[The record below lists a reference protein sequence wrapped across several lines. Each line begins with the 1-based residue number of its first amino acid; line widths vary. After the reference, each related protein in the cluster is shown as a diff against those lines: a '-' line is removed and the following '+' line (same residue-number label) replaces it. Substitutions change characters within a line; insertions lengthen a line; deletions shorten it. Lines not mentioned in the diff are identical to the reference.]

1 MAYKASRSHGPR
13 GERRGGINF
22 RVHVD
27 DSELQRALKDI
38 QSEGQDE
45 IRKMI
50 NEMMIKAK
58 SEAEDFLLD
67 QRISD
72 RGTRGP
78 RAGSARG
85 NTPNGDRNVYIRI
98 AESLKIS
105 DDALFVRLFSAPY
118 PSGYLSQ
125 GGRSRSGFKLA
136 MAHSAGVSPFNYSKN
151 TPLLVKS
158 SVFWFLKTRKP
169 LGYTRRPTSGKLSPQ
184 FSPPPD
190 DWRDNQHPGFQQ
202 VDFIGVAQ
210 DYMEDNFDER
220 SEEFL
225 REYLERKGFRP

>member
-45 IRKMI
+45 IRRLM

-58 SEAEDFLLD
+58 KESEDFLLD

-72 RGTRGP
+72 RGTKGP
-78 RAGSARG
+78 KAGQARG
-85 NTPNGDRNVYIRI
+85 NTPNGDRNPYVRI

-105 DDALFVRLFSAPY
+105 DDPLFVRLFSAPY

-125 GGRSRSGFKLA
+125 GGRSRSGFKVA
-136 MAHSAGVSPFNYSKN
+136 MAHAAGVSPFNYSKN
-151 TPLLVKS
+151 TPLLVKA
-158 SVFWFLKTRKP
+158 SVYWFLKTRKA

-184 FSPPPD
+184 FSPPPE
-190 DWRDNQHPGFQQ
+190 DWRDSQHPGFQQ

-210 DYMEDNFDER
+210 DYMEDNF
-220 SEEFL
+220 EEMTQELL
-225 REYLERKGFRP
+225 RDYLAKKGFKP

>member
-1 MAYKASRSHGPR
+1 MAYKASRSYGPG
-13 GERRGGINF
+13 GERRGNINF

-27 DSELQRALKDI
+27 DSELRRALNQI
-38 QSEGQDE
+38 QTEGQDE
-45 IRKMI
+45 IRRFI

-58 SEAEDFLLD
+58 EESEKFLLD
-67 QRISD
+67 QRIHK
-72 RGTRGP
+72 RGTAGP
-78 RAGSARG
+78 KAGSARAA
-85 NTPNGDRNVYIRI
+85 TPYGDENVYVRI

-136 MAHSAGVSPFNYSKN
+136 LAHAAGVDAFNYSKN

-158 SVFWFLKTRKP
+158 SVYWFMKTGKP
-169 LGYTRRPTSGKLSPQ
+169 LGYTRKPTSGRLSPR
-184 FSPPPD
+184 FSGPPGI
-190 DWRDNQHPGFQQ
+190 DWRQSQHPGFQQ

-210 DYMEDNFDER
+210 DYMEENFEDEAER
-220 SEEFL
+220 FL
-225 REYLERKGFRP
+225 ETYLRRKGFN